1 VSEII
6 LDGVSKR
13 YRTRAGEFVAIV
25 ETSLTVRSEET
36 VCIVGA
42 SGCGKTT
49 LLNMIAGFVRPTTG
63 SVSVGGQ
70 HVSGPGADRAVV
82 FQADAVF
89 PWLTVR
95 QNLEYGPRVRRL
107 EPRKW
112 KPRVDRYLTAVGLEE
127 FANAYPKA
135 LSGGMKKRVDL
146 ARAYVNDP
154 DILLMD
160 EPYGALDVLTKESMQ
175 TELMTI
181 SAGERKTIVFVTH
194 DIEEA
199 IFLGDRI
206 VVMGSGPGRIEADI
220 PVTFPR
226 QRTLAVR
233 ATPEFQAM
241 RQHIGLLLR
250 EASGR

>member
-1 VSEII
+1 MSEIS
-6 LDGVSKR
+6 LAGVSKR
-13 YRTRAGEFVAIV
+13 YGTRGTDFLAIV
-25 ETSLTVRSEET
+25 ETSLSVPSEQT

-49 LLNMIAGFVRPTTG
+49 LLNMIAGFVSPTTG
-63 SVSVGGQ
+63 AVSVDGRR
-70 HVSGPGADRAVV
+70 VTGPGADRAVV

-95 QNLEYGPRVRRL
+95 QNLEYGPRVRGI
-107 EPRKW
+107 ESQKW
-112 KPRVDRYLTAVGLEE
+112 KPRVDRYLSAVGLRD
-127 FANAYPKA
+127 FADVFPKA

-160 EPYGALDVLTKESMQ
+160 EPYGALDVLTKETMQ
-175 TELMTI
+175 AELMTI
-181 SAGERKTIVFVTH
+181 SEGERKTIVFVTH

-206 VVMGSGPGRIEADI
+206 VVMGTGPGRIEDDI
-220 PVTFPR
+220 PVPFARP
-226 QRTLAVR
+226 RTLAVR
-233 ATPEFQAM
+233 VTAEFQAL
-241 RQHIGLLLR
+241 RQHIALRLR
-250 EASGR
+250 EAGPR